1 MFIKKIG
8 SYKPKKVYI
17 LDLCGWPKRSHEIGP
32 VCLSN
37 LPSESFLGIASLVF
51 SETQHVVRNLCGI
64 VCDRANLFEKKKK
77 FFSKDEKKG
86 QM

>member
-64 VCDRANLFEKKKK
+64 VCDRANLFEKKKI
-77 FFSKDEKKG
+77 FSKDEKKG